1 MSYVEKAFYQY
12 IKTIFTSGLKVLFSK
27 KYIFYTIAFILIS
40 VTSTVFYLI
49 EKELAT
55 IDVGYILIGVEL
67 AVAVT
72 YIVFGIFFSRYP
84 LKYWVGPAFVVAAGG
99 SVLIYY
105 LPIISNFDIS
115 PYIAGICYLAWIL
128 VSVFLTFSLSRNFW
142 GSKVLGS
149 VMFLGKQADEG
160 SILFSGVVFVLSL
173 ANAAMGGYLMYFGIT
188 STPVDSFLI
197 VTACFAIITII
208 LVNIIIFT
216 LGKKDD
222 VFYTILAF
230 FYIFASFTLWK
241 LTIYTIRG
249 QPPSDNVGSI
259 LVALFFIFY
268 TVSNYGKKIKKI
280 EASAL
285 DQTQLQ
291 EEIEEETK
299 KRKRRRKRKKV
310 EIVIEE
316 EERWSMLK
324 IPRAIGP
331 LGVLMSIMGLILGYH
346 VTYLQ
351 LLSTKEKDIFEVLF
365 ANYED
370 SPVDYLIGLKDKF
383 AVILILCMV
392 IFFLLSYRYSQN
404 FRNYASPTLYRF
416 EFLPPFEELVERI
429 DRIKSGED
437 SWKNYANMII
447 KEGVKIGVKST
458 ARKVFISPTKKVA
471 GAIGGAYS
479 KTKSGIGKVFR
490 RRKKNN
496 GIEKEITEN
505 ET

>member
-1 MSYVEKAFYQY
+1 MSYVEKAVYQY

-49 EKELAT
+49 EKGST
-55 IDVGYILIGVEL
+55 TMDVGYILIGVEL

-72 YIVFGIFFSRYP
+72 YILFGLFFSRYP
-84 LKYWVGPAFVVAAGG
+84 LKYWVAPAFLVAAGG

-105 LPIISNFDIS
+105 LPIILNFDIS
-115 PYIAGICYLAWIL
+115 PYIAGICYLSWIL

-160 SILFSGVVFVLSL
+160 SILFSGVVFILSL
-173 ANAAMGGYLMYFGIT
+173 VNAAMGGYLMFFGIDT
-188 STPVDSFLI
+188 LDSFLI
-197 VTACFAIITII
+197 LTSCFAIVAII
-208 LVNIIIFT
+208 LVNIIIFV
-216 LGKKDD
+216 LGKRDD

-230 FYIFASFTLWK
+230 FYIFSSFTLWK

-249 QPPSDNVGSI
+249 RPPSDNVGSI

-285 DQTQLQ
+285 DQTLIQ
-291 EEIEEETK
+291 EEETEKDAKK
-299 KRKRRRKRKKV
+299 KRKRKRKKKV
-310 EIVIEE
+310 EIVVEE
-316 EERWSMLK
+316 EERWGMLN

-351 LLSTKEKDIFEVLF
+351 ILSDKDIFAEIF
-365 ANYED
+365 TESFSINYL
-370 SPVDYLIGLKDKF
+370 VGLKDKF
-383 AVILILCMV
+383 AIILIPLMIV
-392 IFFLLSYRYSQN
+392 FFLLSYLWSIN
-404 FRNYASPTLYRF
+404 FRKYASPTLYRF

-429 DRIKSGED
+429 DRIKRGED
-437 SWKNYANMII
+437 SWKDYANLII
-447 KEGVKIGVKST
+447 KEGIKIGVKST
-458 ARKVFISPTKKVA
+458 ARKVFVSPTKKVA

-479 KTKSGIGKVFR
+479 KTKSGIGRVFR
-490 RRKKNN
+490 RRKKDK
-496 GIEKEITEN
+496 GVEKEKNEN
-505 ET
+505 KT

>member
-49 EKELAT
+49 EKELAA

-72 YIVFGIFFSRYP
+72 YIVFGLFFSRYP
-84 LKYWVGPAFVVAAGG
+84 FKYWVGPAFLVAAGG
-99 SVLIYY
+99 SALIYY
-105 LPIISNFDIS
+105 LPIVANFDIS
-115 PYIAGICYLAWIL
+115 PFIAGICYLAWII
-128 VSVFLTFSLSRNFW
+128 VSVFITFSISRNFW

-160 SILFSGVVFVLSL
+160 SILFGGVVFILSL
-173 ANAAMGGYLMYFGIT
+173 ANAAMGGYLMYFGIDT
-188 STPVDSFLI
+188 SDPFLI
-197 VTACFAIITII
+197 FTACFAIIAII
-208 LVNIIIFT
+208 LVNVIIFV

-230 FYIFASFTLWK
+230 FYIFTSFTLWK

-268 TVSNYGKKIKKI
+268 TVSNYGKKVKRI

-285 DQTQLQ
+285 DQTRLQ
-291 EEIEEETK
+291 EEREEETK
-299 KRKRRRKRKKV
+299 KRKRRRKKKV
-310 EIVIEE
+310 EIVVEE
-316 EERWSMLK
+316 EERWGLLK

-351 LLSTKEKDIFEVLF
+351 ILSDKDIFAEIFTESFSV
-365 ANYED
+365 NYL
-370 SPVDYLIGLKDKF
+370 VGLKDKF
-383 AVILILCMV
+383 AIILLPLMIA
-392 IFFLLSYRYSQN
+392 FFLLSYLWSVN
-404 FRNYASPTLYRF
+404 FRKYASPILYRF
-416 EFLPPFEELVERI
+416 EFLPPFDELVERI
-429 DRIKSGED
+429 DRIKRGED
-437 SWKNYANMII
+437 SWKIYANMII

-458 ARKVFISPTKKVA
+458 ARKVIISPTKKVA

-479 KTKSGIGKVFR
+479 KTKSGVGRVFR
-490 RRKKNN
+490 RRKKDKGKNKK
-496 GIEKEITEN
+496 IDEN